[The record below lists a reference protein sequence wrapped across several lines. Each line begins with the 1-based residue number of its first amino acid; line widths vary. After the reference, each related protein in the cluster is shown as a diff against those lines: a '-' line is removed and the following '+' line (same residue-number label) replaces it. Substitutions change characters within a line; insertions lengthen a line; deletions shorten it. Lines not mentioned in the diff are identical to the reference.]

1 MCVVQGGKSRRNSLQ
16 GGSEAGA
23 NLKGKVKIRSHHV
36 LKKSI
41 ELTGKGHGLRTKVPK
56 EAQDL
61 IIATVTSK
69 EQKVMWMSVW
79 EQFLKLQLQSSQTHI
94 QKW

>member
-1 MCVVQGGKSRRNSLQ
+1 M
-16 GGSEAGA
+16 
-23 NLKGKVKIRSHHV
+23 

-69 EQKVMWMSVW
+69 EQKVMGMRVW
-79 EQFLKLQLQSSQTHI
+79 EQFLKFQLQSSQMRI
-94 QKW
+94 QKAVNIGRVTNWSPNTVETFGNDRKRGKIRTL